1 MKSYIRT
8 VCGDILIDQINNVL
22 IHEHVIWNI
31 IQPNNNILQNP
42 INLENRLQTNYE
54 TDLNTENSH
63 QEDINIAIKE
73 LKKLKSLGG
82 DLIVDQSTY
91 GIGRNAKALHK
102 ISINSG
108 INIVAAAGTY
118 CANYLT
124 KEIQSL
130 SINQLIKRFIDEI
143 KIGIDGT
150 NIKAGIIG
158 EIGCSYPLADI
169 ERKAL
174 IAAAEASKIT
184 SAGISVHPGKNPKSP
199 FEIIDI
205 IESTGADISRVVIC
219 HIDRTY
225 PNGEKVEELAKKG
238 VYIEWDFF
246 GIESSRYWLNDI
258 ELPIDRDRI
267 KLIKKMF
274 KLGYGNKILISHD
287 ICSKTRLHEW
297 GGHGYGHII
306 RNIIPLM
313 KNYGITN
320 DQIDQLIRINPINLL
335 SVSNIN

>member
-1 MKSYIRT
+1 MA
-8 VCGDILIDQINNVL
+8 
-22 IHEHVIWNI
+22 
-31 IQPNNNILQNP
+31 
-42 INLENRLQTNYE
+42 
-54 TDLNTENSH
+54 DLR
-63 QEDINIAIKE
+63 
-73 LKKLKSLGG
+73 G
-82 DLIVDQSTY
+82 
-91 GIGRNAKALHK
+91 
-102 ISINSG
+102 
-108 INIVAAAGTY
+108 AAGTSGIASLAQAM
-118 CANYLT
+118 ANQGQLQAQRASASIGMQ
-124 KEIQSL
+124 ESQIQRL
-130 SINQLIKRFIDEI
+130 Q
-143 KIGIDGT
+143 
-150 NIKAGIIG
+150 
-158 EIGCSYPLADI
+158 
-169 ERKAL
+169 
-174 IAAAEASKIT
+174 AAEASKIT
-184 SAGISVHPGKNPKSP
+184 SAGISVHPGKDPKSP

-205 IESTGADISRVVIC
+205 IESAGADISRVVIC

-335 SVSNIN
+335 SISNIN

>member
-1 MKSYIRT
+1 MDYIT
-8 VCGDILIDQINNVL
+8 NCCKIIQHLHILI
-22 IHEHVIWNI
+22 
-31 IQPNNNILQNP
+31 
-42 INLENRLQTNYE
+42 
-54 TDLNTENSH
+54 
-63 QEDINIAIKE
+63 
-73 LKKLKSLGG
+73 
-82 DLIVDQSTY
+82 
-91 GIGRNAKALHK
+91 
-102 ISINSG
+102 
-108 INIVAAAGTY
+108 
-118 CANYLT
+118 
-124 KEIQSL
+124 
-130 SINQLIKRFIDEI
+130 
-143 KIGIDGT
+143 
-150 NIKAGIIG
+150 
-158 EIGCSYPLADI
+158 
-169 ERKAL
+169 
-174 IAAAEASKIT
+174 
-184 SAGISVHPGKNPKSP
+184 PKSKTLFFK